1 MHSTRRHSPYIR
13 PDHPQPPA
21 RWAALRS
28 ALHTTNVLAR
38 HAPHAD
44 THDAHEGKGK
54 GRQHHQGERTPA
66 EPQREP
72 DALLQQT
79 FHIDRVATL
88 APTFPLSPTSASSS
102 HFRAFA
108 SALERFLAQQLA
120 LGLDPDL
127 RVGRKDQLVQRVEA
141 GYVNLRLGSKDG
153 ALRRPVLIQVEL
165 GDENPSSSRASTSS
179 STATFILLPSLPE
192 DVVASALGSPAF
204 PLLLSKS
211 PSPSLTH
218 LFTTFL
224 STRFDALI
232 HPFRIPPPS
241 MLALLE
247 SLVRPGPPSPSSD
260 DDAPISLATT
270 LAFAFPPQI
279 AREGLSTLALTL
291 PPEMLPSLVR
301 SDSDEGGSFVER
313 LAAHLERHT
322 ALPLEA
328 VELVR
333 VGAGRGS
340 FVHSGAG
347 AGGAG
352 SGGARV
358 KFFPGAED
366 DEGREMRRV
375 CEELVRGA
383 RR

>member
-1 MHSTRRHSPYIR
+1 MHSTRRYSPYIR

-21 RWAALRS
+21 RWAS
-28 ALHTTNVLAR
+28 HQ
-38 HAPHAD
+38 
-44 THDAHEGKGK
+44 THDTHEGKGK
-54 GRQHHQGERTPA
+54 GRQLGHSERTPA

-72 DALLQQT
+72 HVLLQQT
-79 FHIDRVATL
+79 FHIDRIATL
-88 APTFPLSPTSASSS
+88 APTFPLSPTSATSSR
-102 HFRAFA
+102 FRAFA

-127 RVGRKDQLVQRVEA
+127 RVGRKDQLVKRVEA

-153 ALRRPVLIQVEL
+153 AVRRPVLIQVEL

-192 DVVASALGSPAF
+192 DLDTSAPGSPAF

-211 PSPSLTH
+211 ASASLTH

-247 SLVRPGPPSPSSD
+247 SLVRPGAHSPSSD
-260 DDAPISLATT
+260 DNAPIPLATT

-279 AREGLSTLALTL
+279 ARVGLSTLSLTL
-291 PPEMLPSLVR
+291 PPEMLPSLVPGE
-301 SDSDEGGSFVER
+301 EGGSFVAR

-322 ALPLEA
+322 ALPLGA
-328 VELVR
+328 LELVR

-340 FVHSGAG
+340 FVHSGAGG

-366 DEGREMRRV
+366 DEGSEMRRV